1 MPKRAAVFVEKK
13 MKWMNLFV
21 LLLKLVSQNW
31 RSIVSCAN
39 PHANLSSLWGL
50 TAGAGRNAPRWSL
63 IYLRSSWDPRRSSS
77 PKCPNPARE
86 APATKNIQCGNVWTN
101 QKKEKEEK
109 KNLGLAGVAN
119 YKMCRNDPGDNWQ
132 CVKKNKR
139 NKKLHNLLSKCD
151 YKKNMKCTKK
161 KSWEISLL
169 FLFLKSNSEKK
180 LIRIQRCVKALRKKK
195 IISRPAEIYELQPL
209 PVCVL
214 CCLMA
219 AGSERL
225 TVCQCHSLSAR
236 RVRAGNRV
244 GEKKN
249 RKKKKKNIRKTRWKC
264 TLRPAEEGSV
274 FLSLLA
280 RTPKNKMLRA
290 SA

>member
-1 MPKRAAVFVEKK
+1 MPICLLSGAWRLVRAET
-13 MKWMNLFV
+13 
-21 LLLKLVSQNW
+21 LLGD
-31 RSIVSCAN
+31 
-39 PHANLSSLWGL
+39 LSSICALHGIPVAVPL
-50 TAGAGRNAPRWSL
+50 RNVQILLVKHRQQKIS
-63 IYLRSSWDPRRSSS
+63 
-77 PKCPNPARE
+77 
-86 APATKNIQCGNVWTN
+86 NVETCE
-101 QKKEKEEK
+101 QIKKKKKKKK